1 MRPRH
6 TLLVLLLVLA
16 HSLFADQG
24 SHPNNPLFKEVNCKL
39 FNYQGPIMYFAEV
52 GGGCMKSGDFEGIE
66 LSSNIGTQ
74 FGQTLNHALSFEYIY
89 ADLHTQSCFA
99 PTSTFPGIASSE
111 LRAAGKCRLK
121 EYMTILNYRFGGS
134 IGKSIK
140 IPFYIGA
147 GAGLNVMEYD
157 DYSLRVSVSST
168 GRTQRRIQKKSTLEP
183 EPAGQVFAGIG
194 IQITERLSIMLRG
207 RVLFTKTE
215 KVRLG
220 NMTGLKVV
228 ACSKNTQY
236 AGELVF
242 SIIL

>member
-1 MRPRH
+1 MKPRYIPLVF
-6 TLLVLLLVLA
+6 LLALA
-16 HSLFADQG
+16 PSLFADTG
-24 SHPNNPLFKEVNCKL
+24 TRSANPLSKEVSYKL
-39 FNYQGPIMYFAEV
+39 FNYQGPIMYFAEA
-52 GGGCMKSGDFEGIE
+52 GGGGMKSGDFEGLE
-66 LSSNIGTQ
+66 LSANIGTR
-74 FGQTLNHALSFEYIY
+74 FGQNLNHALSFEYIY
-89 ADLHTQSCFA
+89 ADLYTQTCFA
-99 PTSTFPGIASSE
+99 PTSAFSGITSAE

-121 EYMTILNYRFGGS
+121 EYMAMLNYRFGGS
-134 IGKSIK
+134 VGKSIK

-157 DYSLRVSVSST
+157 DYSLRVTVSSSGST
-168 GRTQRRIQKKSTLEP
+168 RRSIQKKSTLEP

-194 IQITERLSIMLRG
+194 IQLTQRFSIMVRG